1 MELKL
6 PRKGN
11 PMTDYCAF
19 SKDHKC
25 IKWTDY
31 ELLRHELEEADELC
45 HNNWTEIQHLWEY
58 IGQLQA
64 LLIKNKGLHSA
75 PERHVLSFRKGVLR
89 ISEKD
94 AYFDRN
100 TQMMSDFVSASTEYM
115 SLFSR
120 RCFMYSSTHT
130 WSWPQSS

>member
-45 HNNWTEIQHLWEY
+45 HNNWTEIQYLWEY
-58 IGQLQA
+58 IGQL
-64 LLIKNKGLHSA
+64 
-75 PERHVLSFRKGVLR
+75 
-89 ISEKD
+89 
-94 AYFDRN
+94 
-100 TQMMSDFVSASTEYM
+100 
-115 SLFSR
+115 
-120 RCFMYSSTHT
+120 
-130 WSWPQSS
+130 

>member
-31 ELLRHELEEADELC
+31 ELLRHELE
-45 HNNWTEIQHLWEY
+45 Y

-64 LLIKNKGLHSA
+64 LLIKNGIEIP
-75 PERHVLSFRKGVLR
+75 PE
-89 ISEKD
+89 
-94 AYFDRN
+94 Y
-100 TQMMSDFVSASTEYM
+100 
-115 SLFSR
+115 
-120 RCFMYSSTHT
+120 
-130 WSWPQSS
+130 

>member
-1 MELKL
+1 MELKI
-6 PRKGN
+6 PRKGL

-45 HNNWTEIQHLWEY
+45 HNNWTEIQHLREY

-64 LLIKNKGLHSA
+64 LL
-75 PERHVLSFRKGVLR
+75 LR
-89 ISEKD
+89 ISEKN
-94 AYFDRN
+94 AHSDRN
-100 TQMMSDFVSASTEYM
+100 TQVRQLLCPVAVPAGRLPSQYTSFHQESV
-115 SLFSR
+115 
-120 RCFMYSSTHT
+120 
-130 WSWPQSS
+130 PQA

>member
-64 LLIKNKGLHSA
+64 LLIKNGIEIPPVLNKGLHSA

-100 TQMMSDFVSASTEYM
+100 THLPLIFLAIKYRGLPLT
-115 SLFSR
+115 
-120 RCFMYSSTHT
+120 SSYIFAI
-130 WSWPQSS
+130 

>member
-1 MELKL
+1 
-6 PRKGN
+6 
-11 PMTDYCAF
+11 MTDYCAF

-64 LLIKNKGLHSA
+64 LLIKNGIEIP
-75 PERHVLSFRKGVLR
+75 PELFFARPFCIKLQKL
-89 ISEKD
+89 
-94 AYFDRN
+94 
-100 TQMMSDFVSASTEYM
+100 FVG
-115 SLFSR
+115 
-120 RCFMYSSTHT
+120 RCSCIL
-130 WSWPQSS
+130 